1 MKRIDVSNANFFRT
15 GGVDDALKIFNQVG
29 LKKRKFKVNAGKND
43 NINPVVI
50 TGFAIN
56 GNKIINIYMDG
67 FFKF

>member
-1 MKRIDVSNANFFRT
+1 VAGGIANIFRT
-15 GGVDDALKIFNQVG
+15 EGVADALKIFNQVG

-56 GNKIINIYMDG
+56 GNKIISVDMAWVC
-67 FFKF
+67 